1 MAHSVSAR
9 KRIRQNRQRTL
20 RNRGVKS
27 EIKTRIKKLAEVVAQ
42 NNAEAAKAI
51 FQLVVSKIDKASKN
65 EIIHGNKAARLKS
78 KLAVLMNK
86 LKAQPAGTA
95 S

>member
-1 MAHSVSAR
+1 MAHSISAR
-9 KRIRQNRQRTL
+9 KRIRQNNRRTL
-20 RNRGVKS
+20 QNRGVKS

-42 NNAEAAKAI
+42 NNAEAAQAI
-51 FQLVVSKIDKASKN
+51 FLLVVSKIDKAKKN
-65 EIIHGNKAARLKS
+65 EIIHRNKAARLKS

-86 LKAQPAGTA
+86 LKGQPVSSA